1 VRPHRAWFAAFTAV
15 LLTLPAGPAPAT
27 AAPDLSARLAA
38 DPRDDKKRIDAEVA
52 AAAAIFEGA
61 TARAQSAAKRLAAAN
76 AALPGAQ
83 DRVAEARGLVAAA
96 EVAAN
101 TARRREQAAAVAVT
115 GAQRRYTES
124 EKRVE
129 EARGRVTEFVSSA
142 YKGSDIVTL
151 NLLIDARTPIEAAE
165 RYGYFERILGAEKVA
180 LDGFT
185 QARRAAKQAQNDAVL
200 AQREAEAARLAA
212 EGALAQARAAQAEA
226 EAAAAHVV
234 ALRAERS
241 DALAIA
247 EQERA
252 ASLARYEEAK
262 VEAAR
267 IEQELRAWE
276 DRQKVTRPSR
286 GSPVVRPGA
295 KFLMP
300 VHGWKSSDF
309 GMRYDPYYKV
319 WQLHAG
325 VDIAAGGGQPIYA
338 VADGRVIRAG
348 WNGGYGNYTCISH
361 GSYRGSGLS
370 TCYAHQSRI
379 LVSAGQRVRRG
390 QVIGRV
396 GTTGASTGYHLHFEV
411 RISGRPTQPLNW
423 LPSCLC

>member
-1 VRPHRAWFAAFTAV
+1 MM
-15 LLTLPAGPAPAT
+15 LPAAPAQG
-27 AAPDLSARLAA
+27 

-52 AAAAIFEGA
+52 TAAAILEGA

-83 DRVAEARGLVAAA
+83 DRVAESRGLVAAA

-101 TARRREQAAAVAVT
+101 TARRRAAAAAAAVV
-115 GAQRRYTES
+115 GAEQRYTES
-124 EKRVE
+124 QKRVE
-129 EARGRVTEFVSSA
+129 ERRRRVGDFVSSA
-142 YKGSDIVTL
+142 YKGSSIVTL
-151 NLLIDARTPIEAAE
+151 NLLINARTPIEAAE

-185 QARRAAKQAQNDAVL
+185 QARRVAKQAQNDAVL

-212 EGALAQARAAQAEA
+212 EGALAEARAAQAEA
-226 EAAAAHVV
+226 EAAV
-234 ALRAERS
+234 AYVAMLATERTE
-241 DALAIA
+241 ALEIA
-247 EQERA
+247 EQERD
-252 ASLARYEEAK
+252 ASLAKYEEAK
-262 VEAAR
+262 AEAAR
-267 IEQELRAWE
+267 IERELRAWE
-276 DRQKVTRPSR
+276 DRQKVTRPGG

-295 KFLMP
+295 MFLMP
-300 VHGWKSSDF
+300 VRGGTPGDF
-309 GMRYDPYYKV
+309 ARPSTPYFHV
-319 WQLHAG
+319 WQLHPGAN
-325 VDIAAGGGQPIYA
+325 IAAGGGQPIYA
-338 VADGRVIRAG
+338 AADGRVIRAG
-348 WNGGYGNYTCISH
+348 WNGGYGNYTCVSH

-411 RISGRPTQPLNW
+411 RLSGRPTQPLNW
-423 LPSCLC
+423 LPGCLC